1 MLRALEWGERQ
12 AVDQRADDFGAVHGL
27 AVRGPYVFG
36 EAIEVVDLAV
46 EEHHRYLGPC
56 LVVHGRAGGDRL
68 SPETASARATEAGPV
83 AMFGAKC
90 RELYLAIVGST

>member
-27 AVRGPYVFG
+27 AVPGPYVFG

-56 LVVHGRAGGDRL
+56 LVVHGRAAGTGFPLRPRRPARPRRALSRCSGQSAANYTWRL
-68 SPETASARATEAGPV
+68 LV
-83 AMFGAKC
+83 
-90 RELYLAIVGST
+90 